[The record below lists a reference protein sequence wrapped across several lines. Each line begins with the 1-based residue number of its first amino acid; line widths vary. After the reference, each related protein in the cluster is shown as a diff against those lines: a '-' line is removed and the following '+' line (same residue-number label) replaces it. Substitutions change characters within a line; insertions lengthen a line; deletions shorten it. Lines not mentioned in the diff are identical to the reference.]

1 MKHVVCIAGKR
12 NVDKLSDNKL
22 IDNKLSDNKLSDNK
36 LSDNKLS
43 DKLSDN
49 KLLTNNDNAKPQR
62 SRTMKW
68 TIDDTFFTHDKQ
80 LEVLRRLIA
89 DDPTLEERNFFKKEI
104 KVKLDGYARQD
115 KDNGIHAHDLAIISL
130 DATVELLVTSKLRC
144 TYCRECC
151 ELIYRDVMAP
161 RQWTLDRV
169 DNDRGHAGENV
180 VLACLACN
188 LQRRTM
194 DAERFKFGK
203 QLRVVKGF

>member
-1 MKHVVCIAGKR
+1 MNDQSKHVVCIAGKR
-12 NVDKLSDNKL
+12 NVDKLSD
-22 IDNKLSDNKLSDNK
+22 
-36 LSDNKLS
+36 
-43 DKLSDN
+43 
-49 KLLTNNDNAKPQR
+49 KLLHKDKPQR
-62 SRTMKW
+62 TRTMKW
-68 TIDDTFFTHDKQ
+68 TIDDAFFTHDKQ

-89 DDPTLEERNFFKKEI
+89 DDQTLEERNFFKKEV

-115 KDNGIHAHDLAIISL
+115 KANDVHDLSAIISL
-130 DATVELLVTSKLRC
+130 DAIIELLLISKMRC

-151 ELIYRDVMAP
+151 ELIYKDVMAP

-169 DNDRGHAGENV
+169 NNDQGHNGNNV